1 MSMMEYSGSSD
12 VIEDVILVDLIT
24 EVDVDVLIEGVR

>member
-1 MSMMEYSGSSD
+1 MRMMEYSGSSD

-24 EVDVDVLIEGVR
+24 EVDVDVLIEGL

>member
-1 MSMMEYSGSSD
+1 MMEYSGSSD

-24 EVDVDVLIEGVR
+24 EVGVDVLIEGL

>member
-24 EVDVDVLIEGVR
+24 EVDVDVLIEGL

>member
-1 MSMMEYSGSSD
+1 MMEYSGSSD

-24 EVDVDVLIEGVR
+24 EVDVDVLIEGL

>member
-1 MSMMEYSGSSD
+1 MMEYSGSSD

-24 EVDVDVLIEGVR
+24 KVDVDVLIEGL